1 LLAFLAAHP
10 LASKLHLLFGTQRG
24 PQVSRSSHEVAAEIQ
39 RYCAAHPGVRDTL
52 EGIAWWL
59 AIQRSSDTLE
69 VLSAAVDSLVEQKV
83 LEAHRLADGRQVF
96 GCPRACSH
104 E

>member
-1 LLAFLAAHP
+1 VTNEGCRL
-10 LASKLHLLFGTQRG
+10 T
-24 PQVSRSSHEVAAEIQ
+24 RSTHEVAAEIQ

-69 VLSAAVDSLVEQKV
+69 ALSAAVDSLVEQKV
-83 LEAHRLADGRQVF
+83 LEAHRLADGTQLF
-96 GCPRACSH
+96 GCPGACRH
-104 E
+104 DG